1 VDVGLNDDAVVEGDR
16 CVTDDVVV
24 HGVGWLKGLTI
35 REVGKLACIYKE
47 AVAFHFYLYPIHIR
61 AVGVKVYKFDFVASC
76 LASIRLSA
84 YVKNWKLLIEV
95 VHGVYFLVVDCMQI
109 YIHIYIQTKLFLIF
123 FFCVFS
129 AQTHFWTKLVQRP
142 RFPSLDFPRLPQPC
156 EQNDAGEQ
164 SQNRPNKQYRPPAF
178 ALLRLNDDSALYD
191 CRVTHY

>member
-95 VHGVYFLVVDCMQI
+95 VHGLFFLV
-109 YIHIYIQTKLFLIF
+109 
-123 FFCVFS
+123 
-129 AQTHFWTKLVQRP
+129 
-142 RFPSLDFPRLPQPC
+142 
-156 EQNDAGEQ
+156 G
-164 SQNRPNKQYRPPAF
+164 
-178 ALLRLNDDSALYD
+178 
-191 CRVTHY
+191 